1 MPAFQPGMHYNYSI
15 ALGSSADV
23 FNLQTNVDDPK
34 LDGFDATATVFLNI
48 YTEPLDQSPEP
59 GTLIFNAQIQVPSC
73 NVQQGSSSPG
83 REGTFVRSPGAVTQ
97 ACGLPAMDGP
107 EPIVYVTQNLS
118 SGEFC
123 NVYWNQSV
131 TAAWPGNEQDPAG
144 FTKLVVS
151 ALRTL
156 QAHYSPQEIFSVER
170 PSRFGRL
177 RNITY
182 NYIGT
187 ISNSDDPCWQA
198 EAESVN
204 RDQYEYFQKQICWSS
219 QGGVSHATTGDSAVV
234 GSLDTPANLPLM
246 SSILA
251 DFSIVMSQDNSATMY
266 YDTQRLYNP
275 GLGTV
280 NDIGAGY
287 LGSDLSTYIFT
298 VDAQGVLVR
307 WTLNGY
313 VPTEKAIGNIQP
325 TPFVTYAGISLPE
338 MAAEVKHVWAVGA
351 RGAIC
356 SYNENSTSYIPLD
369 PSEAYTDWKALD
381 LGIGVRHVEPF
392 HFPQGFRLPDGS
404 ILAEPEDGVLVV
416 LANSSIISI
425 PVTAANPFGQPRL
438 VMNNKEIG
446 RSALLG
452 AAEVSLH
459 IWYCQRYLPV
469 CTNPDEVSYNPAIAA
484 GAQPQRH
491 AIVTPFDHA
500 PLASLVF
507 TGNNQWQPVG
517 HPEMND
523 MTHMVN
529 RLFLSLDDAG
539 PLLEFRRAFAS
550 CNAPSINNLW
560 LAIDTAHIMVA
571 NGENASALFSTIY
584 DYPVSE
590 SIASHMSD
598 IMLGNVANADSG
610 PVRLTAVSQSPG
622 LPCLPRI
629 VGDALHSLSSANSTA
644 DGFLADAATNA
655 LAAFVGSPPCSFDPP
670 NYEPPHSRV
679 VNGLLEKSS
688 KATNNEE
695 LLKTVYALANSRHP
709 DVIDV
714 ARDLLNHTSSPMR
727 VGAIRAIAN
736 VPSHRATTHLVH
748 HILHNR
754 DPHVR
759 SFGMSALKH
768 HQAED
773 SSYATRQILTALFRP
788 FVKRLT
794 TDLNGFAAFFQD
806 RIAVGEADRHLARIG
821 IGRVRVIQHA
831 INATDASYGNSI
843 FPPIIWGKEL
853 TGLNAKAMVSL
864 VIDSNFDADGADL
877 HTEAGIGGEIFETKF
892 DIASAGI
899 YAASNSRGVMS
910 LTAWMAVFLLDVTT
924 MRQVPYYVIAVQY
937 QAATVFQ
944 LSQGD
949 PCQLTVPA
957 SLARTIRETRSFIS
971 ATYYYGIPLIA
982 NVNLQVELIGYY
994 ELGYGIQLKTQQTP
1008 AQPIPGQI
1016 GAFLRPAAG
1025 IFGQISANVQ
1035 VLVVSGGVRGS
1046 LNFATLSLP
1055 VGGGVEVNSLSPF
1068 EVGFGDSA
1076 QFQGD
1081 FLQGSC
1087 GGSCDSQSVYNL
1099 FSWGGIAM
1107 PPAIIDD
1114 RSSICESLVD
1124 VSHVAPSP
1132 SNREAALQ
1140 QAIEAPL
1147 PENVGIA
1154 ANPDS
1159 PDYCDCQVVPYN
1171 LRDAFVD
1178 YTPYF
1183 STSGWSRTSLMPLH
1197 INSMW
1202 PSPLVNGVMLKF
1214 SLSGLDVVMG
1224 MDRDEVPMN
1233 KARRG
1238 VWQGP
1243 LPANCPGGCGQN
1255 WPHYLLDGTPRL
1267 TDGRLAMYHED
1278 AAHPNLRYEVGDNV
1292 RIEFEPPAG
1301 QNHRVVY
1308 SRLENFTVASAH
1320 LLRTGSETSN
1330 LTSGILNAPLSV
1342 GGKATLYLR
1351 LASDLL
1357 ENAMAVPDSG
1367 GGNDTWREAPVV
1379 AEFSHLVMHRLK
1391 PNLVWLAHS
1400 TAYVTPRIR
1409 RDIALLRH
1417 PLTAVPRDAILLII
1431 RTLEQSYA
1439 ALSMR
1444 EYFFLG
1450 VIAALSVWFL
1460 VQRQRL
1466 TVTTP
1471 KIAKKRTRHDDKST
1485 NTNWSNGEGTA

>member
-937 QAATVFQ
+937 QAA
-944 LSQGD
+944 
-949 PCQLTVPA
+949 
-957 SLARTIRETRSFIS
+957 
-971 ATYYYGIPLIA
+971 
-982 NVNLQVELIGYY
+982 
-994 ELGYGIQLKTQQTP
+994 
-1008 AQPIPGQI
+1008 
-1016 GAFLRPAAG
+1016 
-1025 IFGQISANVQ
+1025 
-1035 VLVVSGGVRGS
+1035 
-1046 LNFATLSLP
+1046 
-1055 VGGGVEVNSLSPF
+1055 
-1068 EVGFGDSA
+1068 
-1076 QFQGD
+1076 
-1081 FLQGSC
+1081 C